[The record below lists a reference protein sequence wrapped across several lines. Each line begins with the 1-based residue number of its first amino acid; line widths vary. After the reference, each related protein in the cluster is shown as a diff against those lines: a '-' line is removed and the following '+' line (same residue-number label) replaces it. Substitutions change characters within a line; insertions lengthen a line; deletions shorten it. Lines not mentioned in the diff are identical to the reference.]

1 MNYDKEREPIYENKV
16 NRVLADLADGK
27 SEEEVAS
34 NAGYASFKALSN
46 YMRRKNF
53 SWVGRDK
60 KFIPTAE
67 KNAPR
72 KTHLYAIDNPKAGE
86 IISLF
91 QDKDLDAKKIAEKV
105 GFKSHNSMAQ
115 FMESE
120 GYRWDGEIENYVK
133 GARDKKKIENQND
146 EKKYNTKEEGEVKY
160 DQDLEQYL
168 PLLELI
174 KENEEQLRIV
184 LDPMNGRGQ
193 MNRYLAPGTKCTNSV
208 YMLDSIAAIAKQ
220 YCDEKNIHQ
229 GDLYEAALI
238 ECLRKYG
245 YSSQIE
251 HLLNS

>member
-1 MNYDKEREPIYENKV
+1 MNYDETKEPIYENKV
-16 NRVLADLADGK
+16 NKVIAELSEGK
-27 SEEEVAS
+27 SKEEVAK
-34 NAGYASFKALSN
+34 NAGYGSFKTLSN

-53 SWVGRDK
+53 SWVGK
-60 KFIPTAE
+60 ENKFIPTVE

-72 KTHLYAIDNPKAGE
+72 KNHLFAIDNTKAGK
-86 IISLF
+86 IVSLF
-91 QDKDLDAKKIAEKV
+91 QDKEKDAKLIAEKV
-105 GFKSHNSMAQ
+105 GFDSHSSMAK

-120 GYRWDGEIENYVK
+120 GYKWDSELENYIK
-133 GARDKKKIENQND
+133 EAKDKKKFELQD
-146 EKKYNTKEEGEVKY
+146 EKMCDAKEEGEVKY

-168 PLLELI
+168 PLLEFI

-184 LDPMNGRGQ
+184 LDPMNGTGQ

-208 YMLDSIAAIAKQ
+208 YMLDSIATLAKQ

-238 ECLRKYG
+238 ECLRKHG